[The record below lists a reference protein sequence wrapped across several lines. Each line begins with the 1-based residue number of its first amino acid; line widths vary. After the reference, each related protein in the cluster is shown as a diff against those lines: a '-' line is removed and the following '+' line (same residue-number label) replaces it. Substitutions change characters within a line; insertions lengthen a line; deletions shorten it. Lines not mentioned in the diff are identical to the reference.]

1 MSTIFLI
8 EKALLGYNPR
18 PMKNFLF
25 ALSLLVFFVSSAHS
39 KSYTLRIIETQFS
52 HLSFPQEV
60 SEENLNLPCQ
70 LTPKQYE
77 SLGNA
82 ALDEFQI
89 SLPLGE
95 KIAIADTAVSQDK
108 GEVWTTELTREF
120 KLEKVTDDKI
130 SLSLKI
136 LKTSFPENLKDA
148 KRESACAQSVNTNT
162 VLSLNTPTVVAGL
175 AKTSSTDE
183 STFILGD
190 IPLLGRLFRS
200 TKETTTRTFIVAI
213 LTENAEEETPGQEQH

>member
-1 MSTIFLI
+1 
-8 EKALLGYNPR
+8 
-18 PMKNFLF
+18 MKNFLF
-25 ALSLLVFFVSSAHS
+25 ALSLLLFFASSAHS
-39 KSYTLRIIETQFS
+39 KSYTLRIIDAQFS

-60 SEENLNLPCQ
+60 SEENLTLPCQ

-77 SLGNA
+77 NLGNA

-95 KIAIADTAVSQDK
+95 KISTTETSSRQDDN
-108 GEVWTTELTREF
+108 EVWTTEKTREF

-136 LKTSFPENLKDA
+136 SKCSFPENLKDA
-148 KRESACAQSVNTNT
+148 QRNDSCSQSVSTNA
-162 VLSLNTPTVVAGL
+162 VVSLNTPTVVASL
-175 AKTSSTDE
+175 AKTLSTEE

-190 IPLLGRLFRS
+190 IPLMGRLFRS
-200 TKETTTRTFIVAI
+200 EKETTTRMFIVAI
-213 LTENAEEETPGQEQH
+213 LTENAEDETPRQE

>member
-1 MSTIFLI
+1 
-8 EKALLGYNPR
+8 
-18 PMKNFLF
+18 MKHFLF
-25 ALSLLVFFVSSAHS
+25 ALSLLAFFAAYAHS

-52 HLSFPQEV
+52 CLSFPQEV
-60 SEENLNLPCQ
+60 SEENLTLPCQ

-77 SLGNA
+77 NLGNA
-82 ALDEFQI
+82 APDEFQI

-95 KIAIADTAVSQDK
+95 RISTAETSNLRSD
-108 GEVWTTELTREF
+108 GELWTTERTREF

-136 LKTSFPENLKDA
+136 SKSSVPENLKDA
-148 KRESACAQSVNTNT
+148 QQENMCAQSVSANA
-162 VLSLNTPTVVAGL
+162 VVSLNTPTVVASL
-175 AKTSSTDE
+175 SKTLSSDE

-200 TKETTTRTFIVAI
+200 KKETTTRMFIVAI
-213 LTENAEEETPGQEQH
+213 LTENADDETPRQE